1 MNHKAFGA
9 SFLYWVLD
17 VILNILRTNNKLFS
31 FLPAQNWEIL
41 ILKIGENRIRSWI
54 WWAHQI
60 WIISAMKLQ
69 DYSRRKQN
77 VCFDVLDIP
86 EKLLHFLL
94 RKKSTYL
101 ATISESF
108 PISVKITSCEEKK
121 VFSTQKSNSCT
132 HLMIKGSDKI

>member
-1 MNHKAFGA
+1 M
-9 SFLYWVLD
+9 
-17 VILNILRTNNKLFS
+17 FS

-121 VFSTQKSNSCT
+121 VFSTQKIKFIYADTTPSWLKGVIKSKNSTFLYFLTIQISNYIPIGT
-132 HLMIKGSDKI
+132 

>member
-1 MNHKAFGA
+1 
-9 SFLYWVLD
+9 
-17 VILNILRTNNKLFS
+17 
-31 FLPAQNWEIL
+31 
-41 ILKIGENRIRSWI
+41 
-54 WWAHQI
+54 
-60 WIISAMKLQ
+60 MKLQ

-121 VFSTQKSNSCT
+121 GILNQKIKFMYLHRYHT
-132 HLMIKGSDKI
+132 LMIKGSDKI